1 MEAGEGGAPSGKK
14 ENRRSRRELK
24 KSDQAH
30 EADAIETTPTLDAG
44 YTALATTAQA
54 SEDESSED
62 EGRVLVQVPS

>member
-1 MEAGEGGAPSGKK
+1 MEAGEGGAPSGQK
-14 ENRRSRRELK
+14 ENRRSRKLK

-62 EGRVLVQVPS
+62 EARVLVQVP